1 MKKLILTTAICSL
14 ILPTSMPVSAAS
26 QDDCAIWLCLPTGF
40 PSGCSKAKRAFV
52 KRIKKFKPPLPNIVS
67 CLVSSSDIPPEI
79 SNSFKPSEMTYKEG
93 IAAKMGGGT
102 YIDGVRCR
110 YYRHDKDG
118 PWVRSPE
125 GCLATYHWIQTYM
138 DGKPYG
144 KKYYYNY

>member
-52 KRIKKFKPPLPNIVS
+52 KRIKKFKPPLPSFTS
-67 CLVSSSDIPPEI
+67 CMAKRSEIPPELRT
-79 SNSFKPSEMTYKEG
+79 NDKPSVLTYKEG
-93 IAAKMGGGT
+93 IAAKM
-102 YIDGVRCR
+102 IDGRYLDGVACR
-110 YYRHDKDG
+110 YYRFDKDSEWKLK
-118 PWVRSPE
+118 PK
-125 GCLATYHWIQTYM
+125 GCLATYQWVETFM

-144 KKYYYNY
+144 GRYYYRY